1 MSEAYVPPAPGEP
14 RDAERLRELG
24 YEQELRRGLRV
35 LDSVAIGFAAIS
47 PVVGLYAVAFVG
59 MTIAGGAWLWM
70 LPIALA
76 GQCLLLVLYSELAS
90 DFPIANGSYQW
101 SRRLLGPGY
110 GWLNGWVCVCAY
122 SVANTTI
129 AYLAA
134 PWALV
139 VVGIEPTANAVV
151 LTGMVI
157 VLTSTLVNAS
167 GVDVLKHAVKTG
179 IAAEIVAS
187 VGVGLVLLFLYR
199 HHDVSVL
206 ADTLGAEALSGGSTF
221 FALLAA
227 LAVAGWV
234 FLGFDAC
241 GLTSEETVDA
251 ARQVPRTVWVALL
264 SVAAIVILNAFAVT
278 LAHPRLEDVVAGA
291 DLDPIGTAVST
302 SFGSWSDRPFAA
314 VTLIAFLACLM
325 AAQGIAARAIFSIAR
340 DGVLP
345 ASGFLRRV
353 DRRQIPQ
360 GALLVTAVVAA
371 AGLLLG
377 LESSAIGSVIT
388 FGTAAI
394 YVSFFLIALAALVAR
409 VRGSWR
415 PGGHIQLGHLG
426 LVLNVLAV
434 LWLGFESVNVAW
446 PRSSLA
452 PPDAPWYQVWAAPLV
467 LGLIAAA
474 GLAYLALAKPYRKLS
489 VER

>member
-1 MSEAYVPPAPGEP
+1 MSDAYVPDPP

-35 LDSVAIGFAAIS
+35 FDSIAIGFAAIS

-59 MTIAGGAWLWM
+59 MTLAGGAWLWM
-70 LPIALA
+70 LPVALA
-76 GQCLLLVLYSELAS
+76 GQCLLLVLYSELAA
-90 DFPIANGSYQW
+90 DFPIANASYQW
-101 SRRLLGPGY
+101 SRRLIGPRY
-110 GWLNGWVCVCAY
+110 GWFNGWVCICGY

-139 VVGIEPTANAVV
+139 VIGMEPTANAIVV
-151 LTGMVI
+151 TGMLL
-157 VLTSTLVNAS
+157 VLVSAAVNAC
-167 GVDVLKHAVKTG
+167 GVDVLKHAVKVG
-179 IAAEIVAS
+179 IGAEVIAS
-187 VGVGLVLLFLYR
+187 VGVGLVLLFFYR
-199 HHDVSVL
+199 HHDVSAL
-206 ADTLGAEALSGGSTF
+206 SDTLGAEALSGGSTWA
-221 FALLAA
+221 ALLAA

-251 ARQVPRTVWVALL
+251 ARQVPKTVWVALL

-278 LAHPRLEDVVAGA
+278 LAHPRIEDVVSGE
-291 DLDPIGTAVST
+291 DVDPIGTAVST

-314 VTLIAFLACLM
+314 VTLVAFMACLM

-345 ASGFLRRV
+345 ASGFLRAV
-353 DRRQIPQ
+353 DRRQVPIE
-360 GALLVTAVVAA
+360 AVIVTTVIAC

-377 LESSAIGSVIT
+377 LHSAAIGSVIT

-394 YVSFFLIALAALVAR
+394 YVSFLLIATAALVAR
-409 VRGSWR
+409 LRGNWV
-415 PGGHIQLGHLG
+415 PGGHVQLGTAG
-426 LVLNVLAV
+426 VVLNVLAV
-434 LWLGFESVNVAW
+434 GWLAFETVNVAW
-446 PRSSLA
+446 PRESLA
-452 PPDAPWYQVWAAPLV
+452 PVGAPWYQVWAAPFV
-467 LGLIAAA
+467 LALIGAA
-474 GLAYLALAKPYRKLS
+474 GLAYLVAAKPHRRLAEV